1 MSLNNLV
8 SLVSR
13 LKSRRFM
20 VGVLVLLSDSSGR
33 ILIASHR
40 GRKKR
45 WAPPGGQLRW
55 PESVEM
61 CACRE
66 IFEELSLKI
75 EVSDIQL
82 YKILVSDTIFLVDIV
97 VKCNRI
103 INNDEIE
110 KIKIDKLELTEIKW
124 VNQSDLK
131 NIDSL
136 IARHRDLLQHN
147 TSL

>member
-8 SLVSR
+8 SWVSR

-20 VGVLVLLSDSSGR
+20 VGVLVFLYDSNGR
-33 ILIASHR
+33 ILLASHR
-40 GRKKR
+40 GRKKK
-45 WAPPGGQLRW
+45 WAPPGGQLQW
-55 PESVEM
+55 PESIET

-66 IFEELSLKI
+66 ILEELSLKI
-75 EVSDIQL
+75 ETSDIQL
-82 YKILVSDTIFLVDIV
+82 YKVLVSDTIFLVDII

-103 INNDEIE
+103 IDENEIE
-110 KIKIDKLELTEIKW
+110 KIKIDKIELTEIKW

-131 NIDSL
+131 NIDSI
-136 IARHRDLLQHN
+136 IARHRDLLLIN